1 MNYVRPGDSTKHWG
15 LKIVLPVFKTEA
27 KCLYQP
33 FMLTGGPS
41 ARTGP
46 RRHGHVRGN
55 VNQMHSIEAGSQRWM
70 SLPSYSHTNRTT
82 EVVNYLWNSSSDLVT
97 CVTFVYLLLSLLG
110 WHWLIKSCRF
120 GVQLYNTGYCIVF
133 TTPSQVSFHPL
144 FTLLYFPHP
153 LPSGHQHTVVCV
165 YECFLLSPLPF
176 SPSLPSPSPLTAV
189 SLFSIFRSLFPC
201 CLLVD
206 FVH

>member
-33 FMLTGGPS
+33 FMLTGGPC

-120 GVQLYNTGYCIVF
+120 GVQLYNTGYCIVCSPPQVKS
-133 TTPSQVSFHPL
+133 PSI
-144 FTLLYFPHP
+144 
-153 LPSGHQHTVVCV
+153 
-165 YECFLLSPLPF
+165 
-176 SPSLPSPSPLTAV
+176 PSLPSSTSPTPFPLVINTLLSV
-189 SLFSIFRSLFPC
+189 STSVFY
-201 CLLVD
+201 
-206 FVH
+206 